1 MLLPA
6 QLLAVIGSAT
16 FAGVMLAIGIILGGF
31 WHGLPPSEF
40 LAWFQAH
47 SHLIQRSIPFVVAP
61 TIVGLVGAVWLSW
74 NDAMARAWWFGALT
88 CIATV
93 LLLTV
98 LYFLPLNARFVSG
111 SIPVAEVPAALNDWL
126 TLHWVRITLA
136 LAAAASGMMGMTR

>member
-16 FAGVMLAIGIILGGF
+16 FAGVMLSIGIILGAF
-31 WHGLPPSEF
+31 WRGLPPTDF

-47 SHLIQRSIPFVVAP
+47 SHLIQRSIPFVVVP

-74 NDAMARAWWFGALT
+74 GDAVARAWWFGALA

-98 LYFLPLNARFVSG
+98 FYFLPLNARFVDG
-111 SIPVAEVPAALNDWL
+111 SIPVADVPSALNQWL
-126 TLHWVRITLA
+126 ALHWVRITLG
-136 LAAAASGMMGMTR
+136 LAAATSGMVAMTR